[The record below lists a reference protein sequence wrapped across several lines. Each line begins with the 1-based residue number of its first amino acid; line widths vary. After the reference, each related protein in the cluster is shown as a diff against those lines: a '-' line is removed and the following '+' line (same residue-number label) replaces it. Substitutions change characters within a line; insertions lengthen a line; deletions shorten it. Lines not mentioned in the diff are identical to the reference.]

1 MLRNKLVRAA
11 AAGGLIVGAMIPAS
25 SALAVYGEPEPG
37 SSGVDN
43 GGAGDP
49 GDSGTLPLTGGDVI
63 QLSLIGGALAIGGT
77 VLVRS
82 NRRKAIAG

>member
-11 AAGGLIVGAMIPAS
+11 AAGGLVVGAMIPAS
-25 SALAVYGEPEPG
+25 SAFAVYGEPEPG

-49 GDSGTLPLTGGDVI
+49 ADSGTLPLTGGDVI

-77 VLVRS
+77 VLARS